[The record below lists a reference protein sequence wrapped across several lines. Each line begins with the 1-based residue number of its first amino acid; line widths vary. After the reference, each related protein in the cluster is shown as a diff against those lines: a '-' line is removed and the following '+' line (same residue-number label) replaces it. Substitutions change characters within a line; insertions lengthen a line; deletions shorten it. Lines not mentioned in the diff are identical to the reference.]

1 LISLE
6 QVRQLDTRVKKAVT
20 AVRSLTLENAD
31 LKRQITELETQ
42 LDTLRR
48 EASDRKADE
57 KRLEVSFQGLI
68 DVLDGMDEGS
78 TGFVSVPVE
87 PQMAAGNTPEPEKT
101 DPGLHFPTDVSGAET
116 DETAEKSVL
125 FGNTGKDAVSG
136 NESEYLQQPVLNDDV
151 SGSSDDD
158 EPIEGTLDISES
170 DDAGELP
177 EDVMLDEEE
186 DDSSDRDN
194 KFQSE
199 FDIF

>member
-1 LISLE
+1 
-6 QVRQLDTRVKKAVT
+6 LDTRVKKAVT
-20 AVRSLTLENAD
+20 AVRSLTLENTD

-42 LDTLRR
+42 LDALHR

-57 KRLEVSFQGLI
+57 QQLEVSFQGLI
-68 DVLDGMDEGS
+68 DVLDGMDEGPA
-78 TGFVSVPVE
+78 GFVSVPVE
-87 PQMAAGNTPEPEKT
+87 PQIAVRNVPGPEKT
-101 DPGLHFPTDVSGAET
+101 DPGHPSDVSGTET
-116 DETAEKSVL
+116 DELAEEDVL
-125 FGNTGKDAVSG
+125 FGNTGKDAFSG
-136 NESEYLQQPVLNDDV
+136 NESEYLQHLVLNDDD

-158 EPIEGTLDISES
+158 EPIEGSLDVSES
-170 DDAGELP
+170 EDAGELP

>member
-1 LISLE
+1 MISLE

-31 LKRQITELETQ
+31 LKRQITELEIQ
-42 LDTLRR
+42 LDALRR

-57 KRLEVSFQGLI
+57 KQLEVSFQGLI
-68 DVLDGMDEGS
+68 DVLDGMDEGPS
-78 TGFVSVPVE
+78 GFVSVPVE
-87 PQMAAGNTPEPEKT
+87 PKMAVRNVPGPEKT
-101 DPGLHFPTDVSGAET
+101 DPGHPSDVSGADA
-116 DETAEKSVL
+116 DEPADEDVL
-125 FGNTGKDAVSG
+125 FGNTGKDTVSG
-136 NESEYLQQPVLNDDV
+136 NESEDLQHPVLNDDV

-158 EPIEGTLDISES
+158 EPIEGTLDLSES
-170 DDAGELP
+170 EDAGESP

-186 DDSSDRDN
+186 DDSSERDI